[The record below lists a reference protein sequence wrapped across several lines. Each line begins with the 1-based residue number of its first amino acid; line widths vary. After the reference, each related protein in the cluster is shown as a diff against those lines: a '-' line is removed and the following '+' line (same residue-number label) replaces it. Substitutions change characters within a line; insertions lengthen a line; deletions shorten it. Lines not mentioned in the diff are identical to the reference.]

1 MTHNLDELLLSMLGS
16 HELVQQ
22 WWASPNRAFGGDTP
36 QQWWNDPDL
45 HVQVVSYIYKHSGY
59 WI

>member
-1 MTHNLDELLLSMLGS
+1 MTHNLDELLLNMLGS

-22 WWASPNRAFGGDTP
+22 WWNSPNTAFGGDTP
-36 QQWWNDPDL
+36 QQWFQDQAL
-45 HVQVVSYIYKHSGY
+45 QAQVVSYIYKHSGY